1 MLHIVD
7 DNLDYC
13 RCEANKLKLE
23 ITTFN
28 LRELLEGVTR
38 LMRRLSETK
47 RLALEIIHRLHSPP
61 VSAR

>member
-1 MLHIVD
+1 MLRIVNN
-7 DNLDYC
+7 NLDC
-13 RCEANKLKLE
+13 SKCEANKLKLE

-38 LMRRLSETK
+38 LMRHLSETK
-47 RLALEIIHRLHSPP
+47 RLAFEIIHRPHSPP